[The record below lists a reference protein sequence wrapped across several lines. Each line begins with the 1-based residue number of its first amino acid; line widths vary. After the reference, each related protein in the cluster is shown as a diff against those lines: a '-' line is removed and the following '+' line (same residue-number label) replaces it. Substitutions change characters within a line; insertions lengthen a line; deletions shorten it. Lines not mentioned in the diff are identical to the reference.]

1 MSKRVSLAD
10 ATARKKEEFVTAG
23 PPLAAPQQ
31 RTWEEDEL
39 DVQPIASQP
48 PLPPVRVTRSAPSVV
63 AQEFPK
69 KKTTFNIDAALH
81 RRLKL
86 TAVRQ
91 EREMVDIVEE
101 ALSSHLRTI
110 ERASGD

>member
-1 MSKRVSLAD
+1 MSLVE
-10 ATARKKEEFVTAG
+10 ATARRKEEFVKAAAIPEAPVWAEEEVG
-23 PPLAAPQQ
+23 EEIEVPRAPAPQ
-31 RTWEEDEL
+31 RAP
-39 DVQPIASQP
+39 QPTVRITRPA
-48 PLPPVRVTRSAPSVV
+48 PLPVEMSPR
-63 AQEFPK
+63 

-101 ALSSHLRTI
+101 ALMNHLRTI
-110 ERASGD
+110 DRAAAE

>member
-10 ATARKKEEFVTAG
+10 ATARKKDEFVTAG
-23 PPLAAPQQ
+23 PPLATAKSAIWEADEEVDVSAPVPAP
-31 RTWEEDEL
+31 T
-39 DVQPIASQP
+39 
-48 PLPPVRVTRSAPSVV
+48 LPPVRLTKSAPV
-63 AQEFPK
+63 AMQDFPR

-81 RRLKL
+81 RKLKI

-101 ALSSHLRTI
+101 ALTNHLRTM
-110 ERASGD
+110 ERASGE

>member
-10 ATARKKEEFVTAG
+10 ATARKKEEFVMAG
-23 PPLAAPQQ
+23 PPLASSRLQA
-31 RTWEEDEL
+31 WEVEDSEPSS
-39 DVQPIASQP
+39 VP
-48 PLPPVRVTRSAPSVV
+48 PTLSLPPVRVTKSTPAIV
-63 AQEFPK
+63 AEEFPK

-81 RRLKL
+81 RRLKI

-101 ALSSHLRTI
+101 ALANHLRMI
-110 ERASGD
+110 ERAAAE

>member
-10 ATARKKEEFVTAG
+10 ATARKKDEFVTAG
-23 PPLAAPQQ
+23 PPVAAP
-31 RTWEEDEL
+31 RAPIWEEEER
-39 DVQPIASQP
+39 VEVARPAP
-48 PLPPVRVTRSAPSVV
+48 APMLPPVRLTRSAPV
-63 AQEFPK
+63 ATQEFPR

-81 RRLKL
+81 RRLKI

-101 ALSSHLRTI
+101 ALTNHLRTI
-110 ERASGD
+110 ERAAGE

>member
-10 ATARKKEEFVTAG
+10 ATARKKEEFVMAG
-23 PPLAAPQQ
+23 PSLAAPRP
-31 RTWEEDEL
+31 RTWEEADPE
-39 DVQPIASQP
+39 VP
-48 PLPPVRVTRSAPSVV
+48 PVAPTPTMPPVRVTRSAPSVV
-63 AQEFPK
+63 AEEFPK

-101 ALSSHLRTI
+101 ALMNHLRTI
-110 ERASGD
+110 ERAATE

>member
-1 MSKRVSLAD
+1 
-10 ATARKKEEFVTAG
+10 
-23 PPLAAPQQ
+23 
-31 RTWEEDEL
+31 
-39 DVQPIASQP
+39 
-48 PLPPVRVTRSAPSVV
+48 V
-63 AQEFPK
+63 AEEFPK

-101 ALSSHLRTI
+101 ALANHLRTI
-110 ERASGD
+110 DRASAE

>member
-1 MSKRVSLAD
+1 MP
-10 ATARKKEEFVTAG
+10 T
-23 PPLAAPQQ
+23 
-31 RTWEEDEL
+31 
-39 DVQPIASQP
+39 
-48 PLPPVRVTRSAPSVV
+48 VRVTRSTPALV
-63 AQEFPK
+63 AEEFPK

-101 ALSSHLRTI
+101 AIANHLRII
-110 ERASGD
+110 ERAATE